1 VESGFKF
8 LLIAFLAQKKQIA
21 GDEEKAWNA
30 SFPNPQSKRIDSS
43 EVNAMVPFYSY
54 YGIAMQDNDKENQW
68 KP

>member
-30 SFPNPQSKRIDSS
+30 SFPNPQSKRIDCS
-43 EVNAMVPFYSY
+43 EVNAMVPF
-54 YGIAMQDNDKENQW
+54 
-68 KP
+68 